1 MRIVLGA
8 DVDDTVAPGVCALP
22 GTANPKGAPV
32 NILKDVRPSDYL
44 LTAVMVALAVL
55 LALMN
60 MTVSRDAGFAQP
72 LESRSP
78 LMIPVFA
85 LAALPILW
93 RRRHVLVALGVSVA
107 VLSASVPMFGWVTRC
122 GFALPLSLA
131 FAYAV
136 ARFAGPGR
144 GQVLGLLGVLVMQV
158 VTLVRDAST
167 GGLGALTISVPVAAI
182 AYGDGVLVQRR
193 VTARTSTPTLSTQQV
208 NA

>member
-1 MRIVLGA
+1 M
-8 DVDDTVAPGVCALP
+8 
-22 GTANPKGAPV
+22 

-44 LTAVMVALAVL
+44 LTAVMVTLAVL

-60 MTVSRDAGFAQP
+60 MTASEDAAFAHP
-72 LESRSP
+72 LESQSA
-78 LMIPVFA
+78 LMVPVFA

-93 RRRHVLVALGVSVA
+93 RRRNVLAALGVSVA
-107 VLSASVPMFGWVTRC
+107 VVAASVPALGWVTRC

-144 GQVLGLLGVLVMQV
+144 GQAVGLLGVLTLQV
-158 VTLVRDAST
+158 VTLVQDAST
-167 GGLGALTISVPVAAI
+167 GGLGALTLSVPAAAI
-182 AYGDGVLVQRR
+182 AYGAGVLIHRGVA
-193 VTARTSTPTLSTQQV
+193 ARASTPTLSTQHV

>member
-1 MRIVLGA
+1 M
-8 DVDDTVAPGVCALP
+8 
-22 GTANPKGAPV
+22 
-32 NILKDVRPSDYL
+32 NIRKDVRPSDYL

-60 MTVSRDAGFAQP
+60 MTVSQDAGFAQP

-193 VTARTSTPTLSTQQV
+193 VTARASTPTLSTQHV
-208 NA
+208 DA

>member
-8 DVDDTVAPGVCALP
+8 DVDDTVTPGACALP

-32 NILKDVRPSDYL
+32 NIRKDVRPSDYL

-60 MTVSRDAGFAQP
+60 MTVSQDAGFAQP

-182 AYGDGVLVQRR
+182 AYGAGVLVQRR